1 MKCHYNMKTCN
12 VCNLEKEL
20 TDFNKKKDTK
30 DGYRN
35 QCCECQKNTRN
46 KEKEKNSY
54 KNWAGKNRIKLNE
67 YAKQYRELT
76 KKQKLPRV
84 KKTKEEKLIKQRMWY
99 NNRIKTDPLF
109 KLSKNIRRNILS
121 SFKRLNLVKD
131 TKTQQILNCSFSE
144 LKTHIESK
152 WESWMTWDNYGLYN
166 GTVNYGWDIDHI
178 IPTSI
183 ATTEDQLIKLN
194 NYTNLKP
201 LCSYVNRAVK
211 QNNYPTIL

>member
-1 MKCHYNMKTCN
+1 MKTCN